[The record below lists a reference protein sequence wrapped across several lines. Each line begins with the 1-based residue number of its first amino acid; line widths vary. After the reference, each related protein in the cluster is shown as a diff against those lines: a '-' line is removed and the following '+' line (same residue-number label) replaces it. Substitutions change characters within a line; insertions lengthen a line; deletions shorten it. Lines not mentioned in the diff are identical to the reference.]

1 VTPLVQRYLVKRS
14 LLSVALAS
22 VVALAACADDA
33 TEWQVTVVV
42 NDTSLVSGSAQT
54 TEVLVSV
61 QDQDRNPVP
70 QGTPIRLQCVN
81 TASGALTGS
90 VGTEQPGLGQT
101 TTDTVGIATFD
112 FRCGDDATLD
122 AQILCRAVY
131 EGTTG
136 NGPVITCVP
145 AQ

>member
-1 VTPLVQRYLVKRS
+1 MKRPLLFVVLACVAV
-14 LLSVALAS
+14 LS
-22 VVALAACADDA
+22 ACADDA
-33 TEWQVTVVV
+33 TEWQVTVVA
-42 NDTSLVSGSAQT
+42 NDTSLTSGSAQT

-81 TASGALTGS
+81 TTTGALTGS

-112 FRCGDDATLD
+112 FGCGQDATLD

-136 NGPVITCVP
+136 NGPVITCAP

>member
-1 VTPLVQRYLVKRS
+1 MKRPI
-14 LLSVALAS
+14 LFVALAG
-22 VVALAACADDA
+22 LAAVSACADDA

-42 NDTSLVSGSAQT
+42 NDTSLTSGSAQS

-70 QGTPIRLQCVN
+70 QGTPIRLQCVD
-81 TASGALTGS
+81 TTSGALTGS

-112 FRCGDDATLD
+112 FRCGQDATLD
-122 AQILCRAVY
+122 AQIVCRAVY
-131 EGTTG
+131 EGITG
-136 NGPVITCVP
+136 NSPVITCAP